1 MSGFESLVSEA
12 DGNCLGGLWLFCIVS
27 YYAQRLELY
36 DVLICAIVLASISV
50 LLKAEVEASDSEKSG

>member
-1 MSGFESLVSEA
+1 MPGFESSVLEA
-12 DGNCLGGLWLFCIVS
+12 DGNCLGWFGLFCIVS